1 MKKSAIL
8 AVIVSIVFVLFSAVM
23 ANAVVSFT
31 FDDGWSDSYNYAYPV
46 LSKYGYVG
54 TLFII
59 SGDVGSWDGILTW
72 NQISTL
78 HSRGWEVANH
88 THSHPDLTTLSDSAL
103 ALELDQSVSE
113 FRAHGYTKLGFATP
127 YGSYDDRVLKAI
139 KSRFVYHR
147 TAWDD
152 GSPMDKYHITV
163 YYDFDNTTTL
173 ADIQWFVTEY
183 PDAWLVFCVHR
194 VLPQTLYNQLSA
206 DDQQYAITQ
215 ELFNQIASYLHTQGI
230 KAITVM
236 QGTNYYFINRPWK

>member
-1 MKKSAIL
+1 MKRWMIAMIL
-8 AVIVSIVFVLFSAVM
+8 SIVFVLFSAVM

-31 FDDGWSDSYNYAYPV
+31 FDDGWADSYNYAYPV
-46 LSKYGYVG
+46 LSKYGYAGV
-54 TLFII
+54 LFII
-59 SGDVGSWDGILTW
+59 SGDVGSWSEILTW
-72 NQISTL
+72 PQISIL
-78 HSRGWEVANH
+78 KSKGWEVANH
-88 THSHPDLTTLSDSAL
+88 THLHPDLTTLSDSDL
-103 ALELDQSVSE
+103 VLELDQSVLE
-113 FRAHGYTKLGFATP
+113 FRVHGYVNLGFASP

-183 PDAWLVFCVHR
+183 PDAWLVFCIHR
-194 VLPQTLYNQLSA
+194 VLPQIQYNQLSA
-206 DDQQYAITQ
+206 DSQQYAITQ
-215 ELFNQIASYLHTQGI
+215 ELFNQIANYLHTKGI

-236 QGTNYYFINRPWK
+236 QGVNYYFTNRPWK